1 MKKLL
6 LIAGTASLIA
16 CALSLML
23 SALSWHGY
31 YHLFDGSADLYIRL
45 HRRMITCFVM
55 AIVLA
60 VIGAASFVLRA
71 KM

>member
-6 LIAGTASLIA
+6 LIVGAASLIA
-16 CALSLML
+16 CALSLLL

-31 YHLFDGSADLYIRL
+31 YHLLDGSADLYIRL
-45 HRRMITCFVM
+45 HRRMIICFVM

-60 VIGAASFVLRA
+60 VIGAASFVLRV
-71 KM
+71 KL